1 MQDFLRIFVHI
12 YIDDI
17 CIYSQT
23 KEDHISHIREVC
35 QRLKEYKLYASPKKS
50 QFFADRLMILGHYID
65 NQGIHADPKKIQK
78 IQEWATPT
86 TQKSVERFVATVN
99 YIAQFMPQVASHLGP
114 LTNLLGKQKFY

>member
-1 MQDFLRIFVHI
+1 MFNSRVMNQGECNAPSIFMRFINFIMQDFLGIFVHI

-35 QRLKEYKLYASPKKS
+35 QRFKEYKLYASPKKS

-78 IQEWATPT
+78 IQE
-86 TQKSVERFVATVN
+86 
-99 YIAQFMPQVASHLGP
+99 
-114 LTNLLGKQKFY
+114 

>member
-1 MQDFLRIFVHI
+1 
-12 YIDDI
+12 
-17 CIYSQT
+17 
-23 KEDHISHIREVC
+23 
-35 QRLKEYKLYASPKKS
+35 
-50 QFFADRLMILGHYID
+50 MILGHYID

-99 YIAQFMPQVASHLGP
+99 YIAQFMPQIASHLGP